1 MLLGL
6 MANVLTAA
14 SAGYNVG
21 YNSKL
26 IEQGVVT
33 GTSLVTAGANVEVGS
48 FGFAVDTISSFDSN
62 SGVAGVTA
70 SNGPLKRVD
79 LTASYKFT
87 STLADVTFGGKYKH
101 ANKAFA
107 LGGVKDNVVPFV
119 TIGGTLLTLPWHVTA
134 TIDSKNDNNNF
145 EGNLELPFPV
155 GLGKLK
161 VVPIVGVGIND
172 SSIKAHD
179 LNKNGLQALNDAD
192 KYYQG
197 GLAASYPTFVGELRT
212 GTYIQS
218 SGFSS
223 DSKKLYGWY
232 ATLNNK
238 F

>member
-14 SAGYNVG
+14 GAGYNVG

-26 IEQGVVT
+26 IEQGTVT

-48 FGFAVDTISSFDSN
+48 FGLAVDTLSSLN
-62 SGVAGVTA
+62 NN
-70 SNGPLKRVD
+70 SNGLFKRVNF
-79 LTASYKFT
+79 TASYKFT
-87 STLADVTFGGKYKH
+87 STLADVTFGGIYKH
-101 ANKAFA
+101 ASKTFA
-107 LGGVKDNVVPFV
+107 LGNVKDNIVPYV
-119 TIGGTLLTLPWHVTA
+119 TIGGNLFTKLPWHVTA

-145 EGNLELPFPV
+145 EGNLELPFPI

-172 SSIKAHD
+172 SSIKIDD
-179 LNKNGLQALNDAD
+179 LTKNGLQALNDAD

-197 GLAASYPTFVGELRT
+197 ALAVSYPTFLGELRG
-212 GTYIQS
+212 GTYVQT

-223 DSKKLYGWY
+223 DSNKLYGWY
-232 ATLNNK
+232 ASLNNK

>member
-1 MLLGL
+1 MFLGL
-6 MANVLTAA
+6 IANVLTAA

-26 IEQGVVT
+26 IEQGTVT
-33 GTSLVTAGANVEVGS
+33 GTSLVTAGANVEAGS
-48 FGFAVDTISSFDSN
+48 FGLAVDTISSFD
-62 SGVAGVTA
+62 
-70 SNGPLKRVD
+70 NGQNGLFKRVN

-87 STLADVTFGGKYKH
+87 STLADVTFGGVYKH

-107 LGGVKDNVVPFV
+107 LGNVKNNTVPFV
-119 TIGGTLLTLPWHVTA
+119 TIGGNLFTKLPWHVTA
-134 TIDSKNDNNNF
+134 TIDSKNSNTNY
-145 EGNLELPFPV
+145 EGNLELPFSI

-161 VVPIVGVGIND
+161 IVPIVGVGLND
-172 SSIKAHD
+172 SSIKADD
-179 LNKNGLQALNDAD
+179 LLKNGLQALNDTD

-197 GLAASYPTFVGELRT
+197 TLAVSYPTFLGELRG
-212 GTYIQS
+212 GTYVQS

-232 ATLNNK
+232 AALNNK

>member
-1 MLLGL
+1 MKKLITIMLLGL

-14 SAGYNVG
+14 NAGYNVG

-26 IEQGVVT
+26 IEQGTVT

-48 FGFAVDTISSFDSN
+48 FGFAVDTLSSFDN
-62 SGVAGVTA
+62 SQ
-70 SNGPLKRVD
+70 NGFFKRVN

-87 STLADVTFGGKYKH
+87 STLADVTFGGTYKH
-101 ANKAFA
+101 ASKVFA
-107 LGGVKDNVVPFV
+107 LGDVKNNTVPFI
-119 TIGGTLLTLPWHVTA
+119 TIGGNLFTKLPWHVTA
-134 TIDSKNDNNNF
+134 SIDSKNDINNF

-172 SSIKAHD
+172 ISINADD
-179 LNKNGLQALNDAD
+179 LNKNGLQALNDTD

-197 GLAASYPTFVGELRT
+197 TLAVSYPTFLGELRG
-212 GTYIQS
+212 GTYVQS

-223 DSKKLYGWY
+223 DSKRLYGWY
-232 ATLNNK
+232 TSINNK